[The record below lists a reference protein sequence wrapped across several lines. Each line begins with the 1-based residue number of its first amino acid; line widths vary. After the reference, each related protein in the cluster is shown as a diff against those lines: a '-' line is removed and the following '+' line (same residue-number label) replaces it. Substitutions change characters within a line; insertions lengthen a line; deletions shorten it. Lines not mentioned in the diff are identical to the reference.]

1 VFVLLVAN
9 VVHGLLALVWIAGVQ
24 RLLAPRSAIWA
35 TSTLALGL
43 AVPVLAGLWG
53 LLSPALGAELSEL
66 TLLRVGP
73 ALEAAVVAAPPLA
86 PLAWTLLGGTVI
98 LFVTQELLR
107 AVLGVRHWQRAERLP
122 DPALAALAERLVA
135 EFRRQGL
142 YGRRQRAPG
151 VAALDL
157 DRPVALLAGLHAPTV
172 LVSRGL
178 VARLD
183 ADQLEGVLAH
193 ELAHAALGGNRRLLL
208 LWLLRALQ
216 AHSPAALVLFRSLT
230 ARLELACDALAAQVT
245 GKPAALASALMVV
258 HRSLPD
264 AAAAAG
270 PNAARATAARA
281 DRKLVET
288 RVRALLD
295 ARPDTATPGPAAVL
309 FGAVLLALLL
319 GGVR

>member
-35 TSTLALGL
+35 THTLALGL

-53 LLSPALGAELSEL
+53 LLSPALGAEMGEL

-73 ALEAAVVAAPPLA
+73 ALEAARVAAPPVA

-98 LFVTQELLR
+98 LFVAQELLR
-107 AVLGVRHWQRAERLP
+107 AVLGVRRWQRAERVP

-172 LVSRGL
+172 LISRGL

-193 ELAHAALGGNRRLLL
+193 ELAHAALGGNRRLLM

-230 ARLELACDALAAQVT
+230 ARLELACDALAARVT
-245 GKPAALASALMVV
+245 GKPAALASALMAV
-258 HRSLPD
+258 HRAQPGAAAD
-264 AAAAAG
+264 AA
-270 PNAARATAARA
+270 NAARTTAARA
-281 DRKLVET
+281 DRKLLET

-295 ARPDTATPGPAAVL
+295 ARPDAATPGPAAVL

>member
-1 VFVLLVAN
+1 MFVLLVAN
-9 VVHGLLALVWIAGVQ
+9 VVHGLLALLWIAGVQ
-24 RLLAPRSAIWA
+24 RLLAPRSALWA

-43 AVPVLAGLWG
+43 AVPVLAGLWA
-53 LLSPALGAELSEL
+53 LLSPLLGPGVGEL

-73 ALEAAVVAAPPLA
+73 AVEAASVAAPPLT

-107 AVLGVRHWQRAERLP
+107 AVLGVRRWQRAERHP
-122 DPALAALAERLVA
+122 DAALAALADRLVA

-142 YGRRQRAPG
+142 YRRRQRAPG

-193 ELAHAALGGNRRLLL
+193 ELAHAALGGNRRLLV
-208 LWLLRALQ
+208 LWGLRALQ
-216 AHSPAALVLFRSLT
+216 AHNPAALVMFRSLT
-230 ARLELACDALAAQVT
+230 QRLEFACDALAAQVT

-258 HRSLPD
+258 HRSQPG
-264 AAAAAG
+264 AG
-270 PNAARATAARA
+270 PEGAPNAARTTAARA
-281 DRKLVET
+281 DRKLLET

-295 ARPDTATPGPAAVL
+295 PKPDATPGPAAVWA
-309 FGAVLLALLL
+309 GALLLALLL